1 MATTTDKNKVK
12 RSKAEIEKEIRQ
24 KVALDERAHLWVEKS
39 ALVNRIELNEF
50 TNMVNEIMMSHYKD
64 IIEERSISKLCGYPL
79 CANVLPKIVKKQYH
93 VSMVSNKV
101 YDLTERKFFCSSACF
116 KSSKYI
122 ESQIPESPLWLRN
135 ESVEIKLLEDEIKKE
150 KEAIINS
157 DHIVLGFERLTLQ
170 DLDASDS
177 IKKRVEKKDEKVDL
191 SDESSEDEGYDFTN
205 VPKLKKDENCT
216 SYARKGENCVSSARK
231 GGNINSSVKKDV
243 NNILPRKGENSTS
256 SVKKE
261 AKILIANKTIKMFNT
276 VENPE
281 KEYKDMKKPLR
292 TVKLTETVRNP
303 ELEKSINII
312 EKLDKLTDTLNEW
325 FTDRSYCY
333 LKSQQ
338 YTFVAK
344 DKLTEEKN
352 FENKVMNFFSST
364 PEWVKTVETKDDIE
378 IKSKSSFPDN
388 SQTSQQ
394 SIRRKIAK
402 EKITNGMNKVLGS
415 SQNREIAYFG
425 FYKLIDTF
433 NFTSTNIILKH
444 EEWLIVAIYVL
455 KIFATSNCR
464 LSTHLK
470 ELKSLSVYIEDHLH
484 GDIQTFNEYSD
495 KFVKTFMFHDDDEGI
510 DNLFPMPES
519 LEEHLVPEEEQD
531 EVGNMEELD

>member
-50 TNMVNEIMMSHYKD
+50 TNMVNEIMVSHYKD

-205 VPKLKKDENCT
+205 VPKVKKDENCT

-256 SVKKE
+256 SVKK
-261 AKILIANKTIKMFNT
+261 
-276 VENPE
+276 
-281 KEYKDMKKPLR
+281 
-292 TVKLTETVRNP
+292 
-303 ELEKSINII
+303 
-312 EKLDKLTDTLNEW
+312 
-325 FTDRSYCY
+325 
-333 LKSQQ
+333 
-338 YTFVAK
+338 
-344 DKLTEEKN
+344 
-352 FENKVMNFFSST
+352 
-364 PEWVKTVETKDDIE
+364 
-378 IKSKSSFPDN
+378 
-388 SQTSQQ
+388 
-394 SIRRKIAK
+394 
-402 EKITNGMNKVLGS
+402 
-415 SQNREIAYFG
+415 
-425 FYKLIDTF
+425 
-433 NFTSTNIILKH
+433 
-444 EEWLIVAIYVL
+444 
-455 KIFATSNCR
+455 
-464 LSTHLK
+464 
-470 ELKSLSVYIEDHLH
+470 
-484 GDIQTFNEYSD
+484 
-495 KFVKTFMFHDDDEGI
+495 
-510 DNLFPMPES
+510 
-519 LEEHLVPEEEQD
+519 
-531 EVGNMEELD
+531 